1 MADRVRFNA
10 PTVCDLRRGLLS
22 PSGLG
27 GMTIPWRVLWARW
40 HGATRATL
48 LVMLIASTRV
58 RPSHGWEDSVF
69 RAKLVSNWEL
79 SGRLHQLHPWKA
91 SLSLR
96 MEQRDR
102 EPGISEAASGLSR
115 QGIPSQQRGSPSR
128 PVWRGYIKAHVAAYI
143 AAYVLVG
150 VLIVVTQPASGPSAW
165 YPPIAVG
172 IALLMRHGLRYAP
185 VVFLADLI
193 VSMIQYQSG
202 SVVGVAIALSTT
214 FEAVSAAYLMRLV
227 GVRPTLRS
235 ETDFVLLAVLAG
247 GLATL
252 VGATVGTLA
261 LQWVSPDTNVTFLKQ
276 WRTWWVGDVTGV
288 IVFLP
293 PVLLLAR
300 PGMRWFRC
308 SARRASNRKQIEL
321 AAMLAF
327 GAGLSL
333 WIFSPVRD
341 LSSTRIGFEMLAF
354 LPVVWAALRFGPRTT
369 SAVVLGINVTAWL
382 LNRASLVADR
392 GTTAGVALESLQVFM
407 IGVSLAGL
415 TLAIALAGQRRARA
429 MLAAH
434 RDRLTATVKA
444 RTAALSEALAAAEK
458 ANAAK
463 SEFLANV
470 SHELRTP
477 MHAIRSF
484 AAFGIAQSES
494 ASREKLNGF
503 FTKIDVSSRRLLAL
517 LNDLLDLSKLEAGH
531 LRLDLRRTD
540 LALLAKEVCDEL
552 TSVAAGRRVT
562 IELSV
567 LAADSMAIVDA
578 PRIQQV
584 LTNVVS
590 NAIKFCD
597 EGGRVSMVISGVE
610 AEEGGTGRGR
620 LRIEVIDEGVGVP
633 PSELEAIFD
642 KFVQSSRTRS
652 GAGGTGLGLAICREI
667 VRAHGGTIHA
677 EPAKPKGLR
686 LVLALPRDPMACD
699 SEN

>member
-1 MADRVRFNA
+1 M
-10 PTVCDLRRGLLS
+10 
-22 PSGLG
+22 
-27 GMTIPWRVLWARW
+27 
-40 HGATRATL
+40 
-48 LVMLIASTRV
+48 
-58 RPSHGWEDSVF
+58 
-69 RAKLVSNWEL
+69 
-79 SGRLHQLHPWKA
+79 
-91 SLSLR
+91 
-96 MEQRDR
+96 
-102 EPGISEAASGLSR
+102 
-115 QGIPSQQRGSPSR
+115 
-128 PVWRGYIKAHVAAYI
+128 KAHVAAYI

-214 FEAVSAAYLMRLV
+214 FEAVSASYLMRLV

-308 SARRASNRKQIEL
+308 SARRASNPKQIEL

-434 RDRLTATVKA
+434 RDRLTETVKA

-552 TSVAAGRRVT
+552 TSVAAVRRVT

-610 AEEGGTGRGR
+610 AEVGGTGRGR

-686 LVLALPRDPMACD
+686 LVVALPRDPMACD